1 MTTSLAAALAL
12 SALIGVSLGLL
23 GSGGSIVT
31 LPILVYVAG
40 VPVQNAVG
48 MSLAIVGGT
57 SAAGCLL
64 HARQGGFAPQAA
76 LLFAVSG
83 MIGAFFGAK
92 LTHRVP
98 PHVLMILFG
107 LMMVLVGVAMLRKGE
122 TAAATRSCR
131 PWRCA
136 GVGGSV
142 GLLTGF
148 LGVGGGMLIVPALV
162 LFAGL
167 EMKQAIGTSLA
178 VIAANSFAGLLGQF
192 RYTSFDWAATL
203 GFLVAALAGM
213 FLGTR
218 VAQRLSGQAL
228 RRGFAWCIIV
238 LGVAL
243 LVANAV
249 RLTSAA

>member
-1 MTTSLAAALAL
+1 MTASLAAALAL
-12 SALIGVSLGLL
+12 SVLIGVSLGLL

-31 LPILVYVAG
+31 LPVLVYVAS

-57 SAAGCLL
+57 SAAGSIL
-64 HARQGGFAPQAA
+64 HARQGGFVPQAA
-76 LLFAVSG
+76 GLFAVSG

-92 LTHRVP
+92 LTHLVSPRV
-98 PHVLMILFG
+98 VLLLFG
-107 LMMVLVGVAMLRKGE
+107 LMMVLVGGAMLRKRESAENHGV
-122 TAAATRSCR
+122 CH

-178 VIAANSFAGLLGQF
+178 VIAANSFAGLLGQL
-192 RYTSFDWAATL
+192 RYASFDWGMAL
-203 GFLVAALAGM
+203 GFLAAALAGM
-213 FLGTR
+213 FLGAR
-218 VAQRLSGQAL
+218 VAQRLSGPAL
-228 RRGFAWCIIV
+228 RRGFACGIIV
-238 LGVAL
+238 LGVVL

-249 RLTSAA
+249 RLASAA